1 MISLE
6 QFHEIDQLTQLIY
19 KTPQD
24 ATLYFRRGLVRS
36 SIKRLEDLRIAIDD
50 YTRAITINAQYADA
64 YFQRGTLKSIMND
77 KKQAVEDI
85 RIAANI
91 YFEMGDLNKYDESMG
106 YVGIL
111 LT

>member
-6 QFHEIDQLTQLIY
+6 PFHDIDQLTQFIY

-64 YFQRGTLKSIMND
+64 YLQRGKLKGILND

-85 RIAANI
+85 RIAAKI
-91 YFEMGDLNKYDESMG
+91 YFEMGNINKYDESMG
-106 YVGIL
+106 FVRVL